1 MINIKRTHKLF
12 LLFGIA
18 FFITAVSFSQTIIQ
32 PEASRELEE
41 AAKEQVAYWENEL
54 ALTAK
59 QLSLMEDKIIEFVFK
74 KDKVLQSNLEKE
86 VKTQKLVDLQILENR
101 DMRDILTKPQ
111 YDRYIMLQ
119 KQNIKQQQQANRE

>member
-119 KQNIKQQQQANRE
+119 KQNIRQQANRE